1 FGYFFVSAF
10 RTDDEALSTYGE
22 ELMVAQSLEEAVQ
35 RKLASGRGYLLAH
48 DEQSRRAFEQADSEI
63 DDRLRTLQARVKSE
77 EGTSLIAAMAAAID
91 AHDRAVRQAM
101 AAGGTVAEIARSWT
115 ADVYPLAAT

>member
-1 FGYFFVSAF
+1 MPRTFMGRISGVAALTGSVFVVVLALFGYFFVSAF

-63 DDRLRTLQARVKSE
+63 DDRLRTLRAR
-77 EGTSLIAAMAAAID
+77 
-91 AHDRAVRQAM
+91 
-101 AAGGTVAEIARSWT
+101 
-115 ADVYPLAAT
+115 